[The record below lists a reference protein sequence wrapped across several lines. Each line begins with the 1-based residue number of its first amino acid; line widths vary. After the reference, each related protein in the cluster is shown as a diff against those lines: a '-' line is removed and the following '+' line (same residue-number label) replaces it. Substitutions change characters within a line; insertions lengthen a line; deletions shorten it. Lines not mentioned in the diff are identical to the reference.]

1 MKNLTA
7 LFVCISMIGVVVS
20 QNYCSFTP
28 KHTMCQYKG
37 LGKKCGEEIFQR
49 GVTKQEMTEILKVHN
64 RLRAKLARGEEKRGV
79 PGPQPPAAN
88 MRAMEWDDELAT
100 VAQRHADQCKFEH
113 DCSKCRKISRFGV
126 GQNLYIYKQSL
137 RPSTPK
143 WEKAIVDWY
152 DEVELFSNKQVEP
165 FKFSAAIGHYSQLVW
180 AETYKIGCGATTY
193 KEGKWFS
200 TLYTCNYGPNGN
212 FIRGQM
218 YKQGRGCSSCPRGTK
233 CSKEFP
239 GLCEAG
245 SSAPVFI
252 PGGSV
257 DNSIPENKPAPST
270 RPPIVFRP
278 RPSTLPPVTT
288 RRPTT
293 RRPTTRRPTTR
304 RPTTR
309 RPTTRRTT
317 TQRPTTTRRTTTTK
331 APRRTTKRPVK
342 PPKNTT
348 TSENLF
354 LCDFETELEECD
366 LRSGGTKWK
375 KQTNTFEGVP
385 NTYHATILDSKDQ
398 TELFFENL
406 INPPK
411 KGIACLDFKY
421 KKIST
426 GESMPLRVLA
436 WPFKGKP
443 GKVNILRDSPDT
455 KTWIRAQ
462 ITYRNI
468 DNYFL
473 VMLKSAGPPQR
484 SSRMYLALDDV
495 TIREGECE

>member
-1 MKNLTA
+1 MKKFAVFIYL
-7 LFVCISMIGVVVS
+7 SMVPIVLS
-20 QNYCSFTP
+20 QDYCSFTP

-37 LGKKCGEEIFQR
+37 LGGKCGDKLFQR
-49 GVTKQEMTEILKVHN
+49 GVTKAEMVEILEVHN

-88 MRAMEWDDELAT
+88 MRAMEWDDELSI
-100 VAQRHADQCKFEH
+100 VAQRHADQCQFDH
-113 DCSKCRKISRFGV
+113 DCSKCRKVSRFGV

-137 RPSTPK
+137 RPADPN

-165 FKFSAAIGHYSQLVW
+165 FKFSSAIGHYSQLVW

-193 KEGKWFS
+193 KEGKWYS

-212 FIRGQM
+212 FIKGQM
-218 YKQGRGCSSCPRGTK
+218 YKQGPGCSACPRGTS
-233 CSKEFP
+233 CSRQFP
-239 GLCEAG
+239 GLCEDTNT
-245 SSAPVFI
+245 APVFI
-252 PGGSV
+252 SEGV
-257 DNSIPENKPAPST
+257 DNSISKPQPVT
-270 RPPIVFRP
+270 QRPIPFRP
-278 RPSTLPPVTT
+278 RLSIPEPAITTL
-288 RRPTT
+288 RPTLVKF
-293 RRPTTRRPTTR
+293 RP
-304 RPTTR
+304 

-317 TQRPTTTRRTTTTK
+317 TTTTKRTTTTTKRTTTTRRTTTT
-331 APRRTTKRPVK
+331 TTTAATTRRPVQTSFQ
-342 PPKNTT
+342 NVS

-354 LCDFETELEECD
+354 SCDFETELEACK
-366 LRSGGTKWK
+366 LRSGGTKWR
-375 KQTNTFEGVP
+375 KQKNTFDGVP
-385 NTYHATILDSKDQ
+385 NSYHATILEQRDQ

-411 KGIACLDFKY
+411 SGVACLDFKY
-421 KKIST
+421 KKVST

-473 VMLKSAGPPQR
+473 VMLKSAGPSER
-484 SSRMYLALDDV
+484 TARMYLALDDV
-495 TIREGECE
+495 IIREGACD